1 MSISTDTR
9 SRVIG
14 GGGITELSK
23 NRLGTVAQPADPPVF
38 EALPLQDH
46 TFSQR
51 DPEDPVAH

>member
-14 GGGITELSK
+14 AVVAERSK

-46 TFSQR
+46 TFSQ
-51 DPEDPVAH
+51 